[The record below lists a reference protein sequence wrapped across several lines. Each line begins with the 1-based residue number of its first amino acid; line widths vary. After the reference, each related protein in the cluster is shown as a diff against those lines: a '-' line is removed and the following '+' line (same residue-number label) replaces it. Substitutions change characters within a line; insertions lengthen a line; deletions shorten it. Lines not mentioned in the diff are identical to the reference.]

1 METVTS
7 RIKLIINML
16 EYSVRSFEN
25 NIDVSNGT
33 IQKAIANEKTVG
45 SDVLSKILHKFPQLS
60 AEWLMRGEGEMF
72 RTTANGNNG
81 SINTGVNIG
90 MQSSTV
96 EGDVAIHTI
105 EHQALVDVVAFLQEE
120 LKEKNNQL
128 KAKDELIN
136 RLMTKLDL

>member
-72 RTTANGNNG
+72 RTTANNS